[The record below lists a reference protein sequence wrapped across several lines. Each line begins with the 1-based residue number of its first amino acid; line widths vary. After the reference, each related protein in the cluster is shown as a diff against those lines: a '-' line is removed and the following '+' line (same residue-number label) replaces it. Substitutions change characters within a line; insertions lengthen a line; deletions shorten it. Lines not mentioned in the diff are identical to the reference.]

1 MRICDRCFQKDG
13 KPVKAVAEATFNKT
27 QERYDLCQSCNE
39 LVREFI
45 NNPKIEIESFKCGVG
60 DCSFESK
67 SEQGLKVH
75 LKVKHS

>member
-1 MRICDRCFQKDG
+1 MKICDRCFQKDG
-13 KPVKAVAEATFNKT
+13 KPVKAVAEAMFNKT

-45 NNPKIEIESFKCGVG
+45 NNPKIEKESFNCEI
-60 DCSFESK
+60 CSFEGK

-75 LKVKHS
+75 MKAKHS

>member
-1 MRICDRCFQKDG
+1 MKICDRHFQIDG
-13 KPVKAVAEATFNKT
+13 KPVKAVDEVMFNKT

-45 NNPKIEIESFKCGVG
+45 NNPKKEPFKC
-60 DCSFESK
+60 DLCSFESK

-75 LKVKHS
+75 MKAKH